1 MNSLGYATL
10 LVQLI
15 PKEGYWRPFQIILL
29 PMPTPASFSERETL
43 LFTLGQPQPAAGR
56 LPELPVE
63 SERGSLART
72 HYFDG
77 WYQTPAALQA
87 QLTDHQAV
95 LWRAAGER
103 TWALSSRAATVL
115 LPTHAGSGAPLDF
128 VTVRPAKGGGYLA
141 LHVGTLVFYDDYR
154 SLVLPQLLAEIVART
169 AVKVN
174 YLESHDC

>member
-1 MNSLGYATL
+1 
-10 LVQLI
+10 
-15 PKEGYWRPFQIILL
+15 
-29 PMPTPASFSERETL
+29 MPAPAPFSERETL
-43 LFTLGQPQPAAGR
+43 LFNLGQPQPAAGR
-56 LPELPVE
+56 LPELP
-63 SERGSLART
+63 SECGSPART
-72 HYFDG
+72 YYFDD

-87 QLTDHQAV
+87 QLTGYQAA

-103 TWALSSRAATVL
+103 TWALSFEAATVL

-128 VTVRPAKGGGYLA
+128 VTVCPAKGGGYLA

-154 SLVLPQLLAEIVART
+154 SPVLPQLLAEVVART